1 MKEFI
6 ISENDAGQ
14 RLDKF
19 LAKAAPAL
27 PKGLL
32 CKEVRK
38 KNIKRNGKRCEI
50 SDRLEVGDVL
60 RLYLKDEFFER
71 EEKTVSP
78 ALSLPPPDVLY
89 EDTRILA
96 VFKPVGLVVHTDD
109 GGSGDTMI
117 ARVLD
122 YLIGSGAYDRGA
134 EQSFTPALCNRLDR
148 NTSGIV
154 LAAKTAEAL
163 RTANEMIRD
172 HAVGKKYLCVT
183 VTPPPKQEDQCCAY
197 HRRREGE
204 RIVTISDRPA
214 AEFREIRTDY
224 RVIATREDGLSL
236 LEVTLHTGRT
246 HQIRAHLS
254 HIGCPI
260 LGDEKYGDRN
270 KNRAFHEKYQ
280 ALCAYRM
287 ILPESL
293 GGTVITVPAEKI
305 GFLQKYFP
313 HIQKRHLK

>member
-6 ISENDAGQ
+6 ITENDAGQ

-27 PKGLL
+27 PMGML

-50 SDRLEVGDVL
+50 SDRLETGDVI
-60 RLYLKDEFFER
+60 RLYLKDEFFE
-71 EEKTVSP
+71 KAQKAISP
-78 ALSLPPPDVLY
+78 TISAQPLDVLY
-89 EDTRILA
+89 EDARILA
-96 VFKPVGLVVHTDD
+96 VYKPVGLVVHTDD
-109 GGSGDTMI
+109 GGSSDTLI
-117 ARVLD
+117 GRVLHH
-122 YLIGSGAYDRGA
+122 LIGTGAYEPDR

-172 HAVGKKYLCVT
+172 HAAVKRYLCVT
-183 VTPPPKQEDQCCAY
+183 ITPPPRQADECRAY

-204 RIVTISDRPA
+204 RIVTISDRPG

-224 RVIATREDGLSL
+224 RVLESRADGLTL
-236 LEVTLHTGRT
+236 LEVMLHTGRT
-246 HQIRAHLS
+246 HQIRAHLA
-254 HIGCPI
+254 HLGCPI
-260 LGDEKYGDRN
+260 LGDEKYGDHE
-270 KNRAFHEKYQ
+270 KNRALREKHQ
-280 ALCAYRM
+280 ALCAYR
-287 ILPESL
+287 LELSEAF
-293 GGTVITVPAEKI
+293 GGAQISVPAERI
-305 GFLQKYFP
+305 GFLQRYFP
-313 HIQKRHLK
+313 SVQL